1 MRYILSP
8 GWCGLHWWSLIVKAF
23 VTDSIFGRDSY
34 APQHSL
40 GASQTHPFPQLNFH
54 RARVRRTHGRPRP
67 NGFTGRARNYLPTF
81 TPRRERASGK
91 ALTLSGSPGF
101 PAVRSTRTFKESCFH
116 LEKRSNAASREVV
129 ISWV

>member
-40 GASQTHPFPQLNFH
+40 GASQTHPFPQLNLH
-54 RARVRRTHGRPRP
+54 KARVRRTHGRPRP
-67 NGFTGRARNYLPTF
+67 NGFTGRAQSSSPPF

-91 ALTLSGSPGF
+91 AN
-101 PAVRSTRTFKESCFH
+101 V
-116 LEKRSNAASREVV
+116 N
-129 ISWV
+129 